1 MNTHAIELARAE
13 SLGIFVEKALIG
25 RHAIDKGKKP
35 HPRTLKLSF
44 KNATAKIEKVNKDQ
58 THSFYRGTLTASGN
72 ERPLRFTVTRDR
84 DVVEHVM
91 NILRKAAR

>member
-35 HPRTLKLSF
+35 HPKTLKLSF
-44 KNATAKIEKVNKDQ
+44 GKASVKIEKNGHDQ
-58 THSFYRGTLTASGN
+58 THSFYRGTLTANGN
-72 ERPLRFTVTRDR
+72 DKPLRFTITRDR
-84 DVVEHVM
+84 DVVKHVM
-91 NILRKAAR
+91 ELLKKAAQ